1 MSQVNLFDVNFN
13 NYDFADL
20 LDYIDDS
27 IQNRKHSYILTCNV
41 DHLIK
46 LRKDSEFRNVY
57 SKAGAIVADGMP
69 IIWASRLLGSPL
81 KQKVSGSDLFHRLG
95 SDFEKRKYR
104 LFFLGSASGVPEMAS
119 RNLKR
124 QFPGINVVGCYSP
137 SYGFEKNPEEN
148 EYIVRML
155 IETRP
160 DIVFVGVGAPKQEK
174 WIYRNYLEYQAPVS
188 IGVGATFDFLSGS
201 VKRAPNF
208 MQKAGFEW
216 FWRLAQEPRRLWKR
230 YLIDD
235 SQFVALLMKEYFK
248 QGKRRREGAEMLNS
262 ADDHE

>member
-1 MSQVNLFDVNFN
+1 MSRINLFDVNFN
-13 NYDFADL
+13 NYDFSDL
-20 LDYIDDS
+20 LDYIDNS
-27 IQNRKHSYILTCNV
+27 IRQQKSSYILTCNV
-41 DHLIK
+41 DHLVK

-57 SKAGAIVADGMP
+57 AKAGAVVADGMP
-69 IIWASRLLGSPL
+69 IIWASRLLGRPL
-81 KQKVSGSDLFHRLG
+81 KQKVSGSDLFSRLG
-95 SDFEKRKYR
+95 EAFETRQYR
-104 LFFLGSASGVPEMAS
+104 LFFLGAASGVPEMAS

-124 QFPGINVVGCYSP
+124 SYPDMNIVGCYSP
-137 SYGFEKNPEEN
+137 SYGFEKNAEEN

-155 IETRP
+155 IDCKP

-174 WIYRNYLEYQAPVS
+174 WIYRNYLEYRAPVS
-188 IGVGATFDFLSGS
+188 IGVGATFDFLAGA
-201 VKRAPNF
+201 VKRAPDF

-235 SQFVALLMKEYFK
+235 AQFLGLFMKELMK
-248 QGKRRREGAEMLNS
+248 QNKRRREGADVLNS